1 MKRFLGCG
9 RKEGFLC
16 SGRSVNETYEKTEQW
31 VCVFVKT
38 GCMWRTT
45 HHPTAVNWTL
55 RDFAQRFRRNSLTFF
70 NVYPLHNSGKMR
82 GFYTTGIMHLW
93 CALLCKSRFKCQYR
107 VGQVYTPEAVKTE
120 NYGCC
125 KLCVLT
131 AFANEHVAR
140 NVPNWWRFAHAFW
153 TFMK

>member
-1 MKRFLGCG
+1 M
-9 RKEGFLC
+9 
-16 SGRSVNETYEKTEQW
+16 
-31 VCVFVKT
+31 
-38 GCMWRTT
+38 
-45 HHPTAVNWTL
+45 
-55 RDFAQRFRRNSLTFF
+55 TFF

-131 AFANEHVAR
+131 AFTNEHVAR
-140 NVPNWWRFAHAFW
+140 NVPNLVEICSFFLDFYEVKPAIAIALNQSFLFIKTKETKSKFAFSSQSSLMN
-153 TFMK
+153 FFIK